1 MTTYVTQGY
10 DQVLVGT
17 IAELIKW
24 IEEDTGVNVT
34 YDVDQYSNPVI
45 VLNELYE
52 ADDVHFESD
61 DDDFTI
67 TLHECLIVAN
77 KVEGRS

>member
-1 MTTYVTQGY
+1 MKTYFTQGY

-17 IAELIKW
+17 ISELI
-24 IEEDTGVNVT
+24 
-34 YDVDQYSNPVI
+34 
-45 VLNELYE
+45 E

-67 TLHECLIVAN
+67 ALYECLIVAN
-77 KVEGRS
+77 KIKG